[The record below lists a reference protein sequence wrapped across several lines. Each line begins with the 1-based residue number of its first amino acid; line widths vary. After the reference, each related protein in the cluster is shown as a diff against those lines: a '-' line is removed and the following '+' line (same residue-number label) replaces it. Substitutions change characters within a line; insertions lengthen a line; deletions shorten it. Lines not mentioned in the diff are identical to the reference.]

1 MGTNPV
7 TPRPDEA
14 TGRRTRRKLLPCD
27 LYVPGHLVHYIQAKR
42 AALGD
47 DPVSWGRLDRV
58 DSNGVITVEFLDRV
72 ERYWNHRPEEIQRV
86 AQQGDKVR
94 IARRWGLLSVHRRF
108 DKLITVCVADAD
120 APWRA
125 CSVADD
131 PRSLDELSERLLDRG
146 GFIVPGRDVV
156 RWSGPDP
163 AA

>member
-1 MGTNPV
+1 MGTDPV
-7 TPRPDEA
+7 TPRPDEVA
-14 TGRRTRRKLLPCD
+14 GRRTRKKAPPCD
-27 LYVPGHLVHYIQAKR
+27 LYAPGHLVHYIQAKQ

-47 DPVSWGRLDRV
+47 QPVSWGRLDHV
-58 DSNGVITVEFLDRV
+58 DGDGVITVEFLDRV
-72 ERYWNHRPEEIQRV
+72 EQFWNHRPEEIHRV
-86 AQQGDKVR
+86 AQRGDKVR
-94 IARRWGLLSVHRRF
+94 IARSWGLLSVHRRF

>member
-14 TGRRTRRKLLPCD
+14 TGRRIRKSVLPCD
-27 LYVPGHLVHYIQAKR
+27 LYVPGHQVHYIQAKR

-47 DPVSWGRLDRV
+47 DPVSWGRLDSIDRE
-58 DSNGVITVEFLDRV
+58 GVITVEFLDRV

-86 AQQGDKVR
+86 AQRGDKVR

-108 DKLITVCVADAD
+108 EKLITVCIADAD
-120 APWRA
+120 APLRP
-125 CSVADD
+125 CSVADG
-131 PRSLDELSERLLDRG
+131 PTALDDLSERLLDRG

-156 RWSGPDP
+156 QWSGPDP